1 MNIPQLWVATTWR
14 RSAWGVALAV
24 VLAFGA
30 ELTSKALTD
39 WPNPGASPISPILC
53 AILLGMV
60 WRNTVGVTE
69 RWQPG
74 LQWVTG
80 TMLRVGI
87 ALVGL
92 RLTFSGIG
100 AAALFA
106 LPVVVGCISV
116 ALITSML
123 VGRALGLSQP
133 LRLLLA
139 AGTAICGCTAV
150 VAMTPIVRA
159 RACETGVA
167 LSSVVVLGCMGMF
180 LYPWLANSIFG
191 EHLQSV
197 GVFLGTSIH
206 DTSQVIASS
215 MIYSQQFD
223 AQSVPAVAAFTKLLR
238 NLSLLVLVPLF
249 ATWSARSD
257 TTAAA
262 AADRKVD
269 RSKVLP
275 GFLIAFVAFAIIRTV
290 GDGFFTAGGSAA
302 QFGQL
307 WTDGLAAAL
316 KSSELLLVCGMTAIG
331 LSVSLKDLQGVG
343 SRAFVAA
350 LIVAVAVA
358 STSLLLTSGMQALL
372 PPA

>member
-1 MNIPQLWVATTWR
+1 
-14 RSAWGVALAV
+14 VALAV
-24 VLAFGA
+24 VLALGA
-30 ELTSKALTD
+30 EFASKALTD
-39 WPNPGASPISPILC
+39 WPNRGASPISPILC
-53 AILLGMV
+53 AIVLGIV
-60 WRNTVGVTE
+60 WRNTFGVTQ
-69 RWQPG
+69 RWEPG

-80 TMLRVGI
+80 TMLRIGI

-106 LPVVVGCISV
+106 LPVVIGCISV
-116 ALITSML
+116 ALLASTL

-150 VAMTPIVRA
+150 VAVTPIVRA

-167 LSSVVVLGCMGMF
+167 LSSVVVLGCIGML

-191 EHLQSV
+191 AHVQSV

-257 TTAAA
+257 GSQAG
-262 AADRKVD
+262 AADCKVD

-275 GFLIAFVAFAIIRTV
+275 GFLIAFVALAIVRTV
-290 GDGFFTAGGSAA
+290 GDAWFTGGGDAS
-302 QFGQL
+302 QLGQL
-307 WTDGLAAAL
+307 WTDALTAAL
-316 KSSELLLVCGMTAIG
+316 RSSELLLVCGMTAIG

-343 SRAFVAA
+343 SRAFIAA
-350 LIVAVAVA
+350 LIVAIAVA
-358 STSLLLTSGMQALL
+358 SMSLLLTSGMQALL
-372 PPA
+372 PAA

>member
-1 MNIPQLWVATTWR
+1 MSTPQPWATNTWR
-14 RSAWGVALAV
+14 NSAWGVALAV
-24 VLAFGA
+24 ALAFGA
-30 ELTSKALTD
+30 ELASKALSG
-39 WPNPGASPISPILC
+39 WPSPGASPISPILC
-53 AILLGMV
+53 AILLGIV
-60 WRNTVGVTE
+60 WRNTVGVTQ

-74 LQWVTG
+74 LEWVTC
-80 TMLRVGI
+80 TMLRIGI

-100 AAALFA
+100 SAALFA
-106 LPVVVGCISV
+106 LPVVVGCITV
-116 ALITSML
+116 AIATSMV

-133 LRLLLA
+133 LRVLLA

-150 VAMTPIVRA
+150 VAITPIVRA
-159 RACETGVA
+159 RAAETGVA

-180 LYPWLANSIFG
+180 LYPWLANTVFG
-191 EHLQSV
+191 PHLQSV

-223 AQSVPAVAAFTKLLR
+223 AQGVPAVAAFTKLLR

-249 ATWSARSD
+249 ATWAARSD
-257 TTAAA
+257 RPGPA
-262 AADRKVD
+262 AADCKVD

-275 GFLIAFVAFAIIRTV
+275 GFLIGFVALAIVRTV
-290 GDGFFTAGGSAA
+290 GDSFFTGGGSGAEYS
-302 QFGQL
+302 QL

-343 SRAFVAA
+343 SRAFIAA
-350 LIVAVAVA
+350 LVVAVAVA
-358 STSLLLTSGMQALL
+358 ATSLLLTSGMQALL
-372 PPA
+372 PAV